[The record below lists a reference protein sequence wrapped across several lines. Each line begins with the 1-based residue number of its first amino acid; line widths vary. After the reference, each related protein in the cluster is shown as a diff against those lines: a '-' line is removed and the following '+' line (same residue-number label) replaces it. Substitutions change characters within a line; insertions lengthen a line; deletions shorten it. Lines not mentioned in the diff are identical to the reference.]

1 MNYYY
6 YCYIIMIGDLR
17 EPPGYIVPKLALLL
31 AVMEHC
37 EMREVQFCSTIGSC
51 PGLLVSEE
59 FFR

>member
-1 MNYYY
+1 MDLSDRWAQ
-6 YCYIIMIGDLR
+6 GDLR

-37 EMREVQFCSTIGSC
+37 EMTEVHFCSTIGSC
-51 PGLLVSEE
+51 PGLLVSEQ